1 MAAMATI
8 PLCIHPRQTVNRAHR
23 FPHSPSGEG
32 RTGIGGAYR
41 LVFALLVGWC
51 QLVAAQDLYRLD
63 DPQLKVVPIASDQ
76 RESLLG
82 IAIDGSGR
90 LFVGGREALFVY
102 EPDATGGYGP
112 AQELVRFPK
121 DSWVFDIC
129 IRGHDLYVLTVAALY
144 YLPGAVLKRDGNVP
158 TRLLWGDPIRHP
170 HQGLHGMAFGPDG
183 DLYISLGDEAWGYG
197 DFNHRPDHWG
207 YCTLFHGPAATPSP
221 FVGAGG
227 VLRLSPDGAQLTII
241 ANGTRND
248 CGLAFDHQWNLF
260 GSDNDHESMPNEY
273 VPGRLLHITPHAYF
287 SWPRGWM
294 PEKQP
299 WRCDMLATMASGLGR
314 YVPVGMTYYD
324 DALLPATYRNALYVA
339 RWCTHALAAYPLEIA
354 DDTFRSSERSVVTAA
369 GDARPVSAA
378 VGRGGRLFAV
388 LCHMG
393 GNDASPIYRSD
404 VVMLT
409 MAGDPPL
416 APFSAWDETQANP
429 DALYTALASPE
440 WSRHLRAHI
449 EIARRG
455 GDLLLRAV
463 SRLSSL
469 TASSP
474 EAASLIWLAAA
485 SSSKDGQRELGVLAH
500 HADAQLRMQAIRALA
515 RFGGAAASAELFAA
529 SMRDPAPSVRL
540 TGLAGCLDQGTSLP
554 FAAVV
559 GAASEDMTYIR
570 QLAAMILAQRASVV
584 QLTALCDDPLSSRRR
599 AGVLAAGFRLTMPP
613 WDQAPPA
620 STPLDLWIDGYTVH
634 YAGATEDLRTKG
646 RIGVFTVA
654 DAWAKLAKKPDDE
667 AIAALLDRRLYDADA
682 LVAKQAAFFLHLLN
696 DTRFEAHAAQVL
708 GLPGIDQRKGVPLAN
723 ISTTGTTDMPREFRD
738 IDWIAAAAGG
748 SVDAGKLLFQ
758 TRGCSV
764 CHSIQAGDHG
774 GGGPSL
780 QSAGSRFSVAYL
792 VESVLLPNKVV
803 SPLFR
808 WSVLTLANGSTVT
821 GLVVGETSSEIDVL
835 LPAAVHQLVEKR
847 DVTARRIED
856 RSPMPEGLIH
866 TPDELRDLLSF
877 LLTQK

>member
-1 MAAMATI
+1 MATTQRCI
-8 PLCIHPRQTVNRAHR
+8 LPLHRVNRAHR
-23 FPHSPSGEG
+23 LPHSPWGGG
-32 RTGIGGAYR
+32 RTGIAWAYR
-41 LVFALLVGWC
+41 LLLSLLTGWC
-51 QLVAAQDLYRLD
+51 HLVAAQDAYRLD
-63 DPQLKVVPIASDQ
+63 DARLKAVPIISDQ

-90 LFVGGREALFVY
+90 MFIGGREALFVH
-102 EPDATGGYGP
+102 EPDASGGYGP
-112 AQELVRFPK
+112 AQELYRFPK
-121 DSWVFDIC
+121 DTWVFDIC

-144 YLPGAVLKRDGNVP
+144 YLPGAVLKRTGNSP

-170 HQGLHGMAFGPDG
+170 HQGFHGMAIGPDG

-197 DFNHRPDHWG
+197 DFNRRPDHWG

-221 FVGAGG
+221 FVGSGG
-227 VLRLSPDGAQLTII
+227 VLRLSPDGSQLTII

-260 GSDNDHESMPNEY
+260 GTDNDHESMPNEY

-299 WRCDMLATMASGLGR
+299 WRSDMLATMASGLGR

-324 DALLPATYRNALYVA
+324 DALLPASYRNALYVA
-339 RWCTHALAAYPLEIA
+339 RWCTHAIAGYPLENA
-354 DDTFRSSERSVVTAA
+354 DDTFRSSERSVVAAA
-369 GDARPVSAA
+369 GDARPVSVA
-378 VGRGGRLFAV
+378 VGRGGRLFVV

-409 MAGDPPL
+409 LAGDQPT
-416 APFSAWDETQANP
+416 APFASWDETQANA
-429 DALYTALASPE
+429 DALYAALASPE

-449 EIARRG
+449 EIERRG
-455 GDLLLRAV
+455 GDLLLRAT

-469 TASSP
+469 ASSSP
-474 EAASLIWLAAA
+474 EASSLIWLAAA
-485 SSSKDGQRELGVLAH
+485 SRSQDAQRELDLLAH
-500 HADAQLRMQAIRALA
+500 HADVQLRTQAIRALA
-515 RFGGAAASAELFAA
+515 RFGGTAASAELFAA
-529 SMRDPAPSVRL
+529 ILRDPAPSVRL
-540 TGLAGCLDQGTSLP
+540 AGLAGCLDQGAGLP
-554 FAAVV
+554 FDAVV

-570 QLAAMILAQRASVV
+570 QLAAMILAQRASVA
-584 QLTALCDDPLSSRRR
+584 QLTGLCDDPRSSRRR

-620 STPLDLWIDGYTVH
+620 STPLDLWNDGYTVH
-634 YAGATEDLRTKG
+634 YADATEDLRTKG

-654 DAWAKLAKKPDDE
+654 DAWAKLAKQPDDE
-667 AIAALLDRRLYDADA
+667 AIAALLDRRLYDADGM
-682 LVAKQAAFFLHLLN
+682 VAKQAAFFLHLL
-696 DTRFEAHAAQVL
+696 DDQRFAAHAAQVL
-708 GLPGIDQRKGVPLAN
+708 GLPGSDRHSGVPLAG
-723 ISTTGTTDMPREFRD
+723 ISTTGTTEMPPEFRGA
-738 IDWIAAAAGG
+738 DWTAAAARGNA
-748 SVDAGKLLFQ
+748 DAGKLLFQ
-758 TRGCSV
+758 TRGCTV

-780 QSAGSRFSVAYL
+780 QGAGSRFSVAYL
-792 VESVLLPNKVV
+792 VESILLPNKVV

-821 GLVVGETSSEIDVL
+821 GLVVGETGSEIDVL
-835 LPAAVHQLVEKR
+835 LPAAIHQLVKKQE
-847 DVTARRIED
+847 VTARRIED

-866 TPDELRDLLSF
+866 TPEELRDLLSF
-877 LLTQK
+877 LLSQK